1 MTETHRTPDPRTS
14 DPRTPDPAPTGAA
27 DPAPDGAAAPGP
39 VDPDRPVVDARSPQE
54 RRAAVEE
61 LRADLGATVSELAQR
76 VDVPARVQ
84 ARREEL
90 TAQARDGV
98 DRARSAV
105 DRHAPRVV
113 RERPGAVTA
122 AAVAAVL
129 AVVVVSRVR
138 ARRA

>member
-1 MTETHRTPDPRTS
+1 MTGTHRTPDPV
-14 DPRTPDPAPTGAA
+14 PTPDPVTGPDPAGAA
-27 DPAPDGAAAPGP
+27 PAADAVDPA
-39 VDPDRPVVDARSPQE
+39 RPVVDARSPQD

-61 LRADLGATVSELAQR
+61 LREDLGATVSELAQR

-84 ARREEL
+84 ARRQEL

-98 DRARSAV
+98 RRARTAV
-105 DRHAPRVV
+105 DRHAPQVV

-129 AVVVVSRVR
+129 AVIVAARLR
-138 ARRA
+138 ARGA

>member
-1 MTETHRTPDPRTS
+1 M
-14 DPRTPDPAPTGAA
+14 TGAHRSGEHGDGQRTVA
-27 DPAPDGAAAPGP
+27 DLVAETPP
-39 VDPDRPVVDARSPQE
+39 VDPDRPVVDARSPQD

-61 LRADLGATVSELAQR
+61 LRADLGETVSELAQR

-90 TAQARDGV
+90 TAQAR
-98 DRARSAV
+98 SAL
-105 DRHAPRVV
+105 DRHAPQVV

-129 AVVVVSRVR
+129 AAVVVARVR
-138 ARRA
+138 ARNA